1 MNLLKLIKFQKRAA
15 MVILNKPLEMPSAEH
30 ITELQWMTFTERV
43 RFQKALQAYTIM
55 KNICPKYLQNNLF
68 YIH

>member
-1 MNLLKLIKFQKRAA
+1 